1 MAGPEDEEETV
12 SLATLVYPNPVST
25 EMNLLFSSNVEEQ
38 QVVQL
43 FDLSGREVMRKSIPV
58 STGENVVT
66 LDLSDLQSG
75 LYLLCRN
82 EEKEN
87 SIRIVKK

>member
-1 MAGPEDEEETV
+1 MAAPEDEEDKV
-12 SLATLVYPNPVST
+12 SPGTSVYPNPVST
-25 EMNLLFSSNVEEQ
+25 EMNLMFSSNVKEQ
-38 QVVQL
+38 QL
-43 FDLSGREVMRKSIPV
+43 FQIIDLSGREVMRKIIPV

-75 LYLLCRN
+75 IYLLCRN